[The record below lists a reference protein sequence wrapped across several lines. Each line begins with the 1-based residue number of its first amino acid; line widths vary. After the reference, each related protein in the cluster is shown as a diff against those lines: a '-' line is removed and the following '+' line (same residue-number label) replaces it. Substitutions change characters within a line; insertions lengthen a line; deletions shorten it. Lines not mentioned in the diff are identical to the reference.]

1 MLATSQAAPQS
12 CTANSTPAVLQAQ
25 TARSKRLIVNAD
37 DLGLSHGITDGI
49 LLAHHEGIVTSASLM
64 VNQPATEYAVAKL
77 REAPNLDVGIHLNL
91 CQGKPVLPPN
101 SIPSL
106 VGTNGSFL
114 PPSQMARRLVSLRVS
129 PKEIEAEFCAQIDR
143 MLSYGLTP
151 SHADSHHRFH
161 IYPGAALVF
170 SRAIRSRGIARAR
183 AAKKKTWPQ
192 DGGLF
197 GAHAGHLYRRLA
209 VNSYND
215 FLQRVLFRDLR
226 LPDAGVALHPKFRGK
241 LPELANAWCFA
252 FVNMPPGT
260 YEIWCHPGFQEEGF
274 SETDALCE
282 QRHVE
287 TVMLTQR
294 RLFEAL
300 RRSGIELVNFN
311 AL

>member
-1 MLATSQAAPQS
+1 MLAASKHAKALNGTG
-12 CTANSTPAVLQAQ
+12 TIPATLQAKAS
-25 TARSKRLIVNAD
+25 TAKRLIVNAD

-49 LLAHHEGIVTSASLM
+49 LLAHREGIVTSASLM
-64 VNQPATEYAVAKL
+64 VNQPATDYAVAKL

-91 CQGKPVLPPN
+91 CQGQPVLPPS

-106 VGTNGSFL
+106 VGNDGNFL
-114 PPSQMARRLVSLRVS
+114 PPVQMGRKLVGLRVS

-143 MLSYGLTP
+143 MLSYGLKP

-170 SRAIRSRGIARAR
+170 SRAVRSRGIERAR
-183 AAKKKTWPQ
+183 GAKKRTWPH
-192 DGGLF
+192 GGLF
-197 GAHAGHLYRRLA
+197 GAHVGRFYRRFA

-215 FLQRVLFRDLR
+215 FLQRVLFRKLR

-241 LPELANAWCFA
+241 LPELANAWCSA
-252 FVNMPPGT
+252 FENMPPGT
-260 YEIWCHPGFQEEGF
+260 YEIWCHPGFREMGF

-282 QRHVE
+282 QRQVE

-294 RLFEAL
+294 RLLEAV
-300 RRSGIELVNFN
+300 RRAGIELINFQE
-311 AL
+311 L